1 LVLNIAPILIFSI
14 FAIFFLTLGEMIS
27 FPYSN
32 SFAMERSNRGKKGDY
47 MAVYTLTFSFA
58 NIFGPN
64 LGMHLSD
71 AYGFKTTWFV
81 MAVLMTL
88 SIVILIFLFKKLQV
102 KN

>member
-1 LVLNIAPILIFSI
+1 
-14 FAIFFLTLGEMIS
+14 
-27 FPYSN
+27 
-32 SFAMERSNRGKKGDY
+32 MERSNRGKKGDY

-64 LGMHLSD
+64 IGMHLSD